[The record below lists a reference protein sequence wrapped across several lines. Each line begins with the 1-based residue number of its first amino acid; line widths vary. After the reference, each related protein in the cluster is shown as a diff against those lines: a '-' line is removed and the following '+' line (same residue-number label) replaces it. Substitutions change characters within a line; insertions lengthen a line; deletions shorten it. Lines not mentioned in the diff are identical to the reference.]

1 MAIAH
6 DAAAPSERRRWDWL
20 ADNPIVR
27 AIGRVRLPLGA
38 KLIAGFAVVAALLA
52 VVAALGL
59 VALGKSNSRGLK
71 LPALRQEAFYE
82 RVLQTDSDQLR
93 SAIEYRLHLNGGFAA
108 ANRTIANDLSQLCED
123 AAVGNCGLGA
133 PTFQRFPITL
143 DQLDPSL
150 AQRLNAA
157 AFSYFY
163 PLVGLATR
171 TGTVHSLLQREHR
184 FATSYENELAALAS
198 RTGRQQ
204 HALVAANRRSFIH
217 SRNLLIGLG
226 AGSFALA
233 VALGLLLAASIV
245 APLRRTQ
252 EGLSKIAGGDFS
264 GQVDVPNRDEIG
276 ALAADVNRTNDELRR
291 LYGELETASRHKSDF
306 LATMSHELRTPLN
319 AIIGFSEVL
328 QEQMFGELNE
338 RQLAYVND
346 VLEAGRHLL
355 SLIND
360 VLDLA
365 KIEAGRMELEL
376 SEVAVPELLRSAVS
390 MHSERADRGGI
401 ALTLRTEPEQ
411 IQITADERRVR
422 QIVFNLLSNAIK
434 FTPAKGRIDIT
445 ALANDG
451 QVEIA
456 VADTGPGIPAEDI
469 DSIFEEFEQT
479 TAGKQVEGTGLGLP
493 LSRKLVELH
502 GGHLWAESTS
512 GHGSTFHFTLPAR
525 HEVEA

>member
-27 AIGRVRLPLGA
+27 AFGRVPLPLGA
-38 KLIAGFAVVAALLA
+38 KLIAGFAVVAGLLA

-59 VALGKSNSRGLK
+59 VALGRSNSRGLE
-71 LPALRQEAFYE
+71 LPGLRQEVFYE
-82 RVLQTDSDQLR
+82 RVLQADADQLR
-93 SAIEYRLHLNGGFAA
+93 TAIEYRLHLNGGFAP
-108 ANRTIANDLSQLCED
+108 ANQTITDNLSQLCED
-123 AAVGNCGLGA
+123 AGVGNCGLSA
-133 PTFQRFPITL
+133 PTFQRFPIAL
-143 DQLDPSL
+143 EQLDPSL
-150 AQRLNAA
+150 AQELNPAA
-157 AFSYFY
+157 YRTFY

-171 TGTVHSLLQREHR
+171 TGTVHPLLHREHR
-184 FATSYENELAALAS
+184 FAVSFESKLGALAE
-198 RTGRQQ
+198 RTARHQ
-204 HALVAANRRSFIH
+204 HALVAANRRSFSD
-217 SRNLLIGLG
+217 SRKLLIGLG
-226 AGSFALA
+226 AGSFTLA
-233 VALGLLLAASIV
+233 VVLGLLLAASVV

-264 GQVDVPNRDEIG
+264 GYVDVPNRDEIG
-276 ALAADVNRTNDELRR
+276 ALAADVNRMNDELRR

-328 QEQMFGELNE
+328 HEQMFGELNE

-365 KIEAGRMELEL
+365 KIEAGRMELDL
-376 SEVAVPELLRSAVS
+376 SQVALPDLLRSAVS
-390 MHSERADRGGI
+390 MHSERAGRGGI
-401 ALTLRTEPEQ
+401 ALALTTEPAE
-411 IQITADERRVR
+411 ISITADERRVR

-434 FTPAKGRIDIT
+434 FTPSEGRVDVS
-445 ALANDG
+445 ARLDDG
-451 QVEIA
+451 HVEIA
-456 VADTGPGIPAEDI
+456 VADTGPGIASRDLET
-469 DSIFEEFEQT
+469 IFEEFEQT
-479 TAGKQVEGTGLGLP
+479 TAGKRAEGTGLGLP

-502 GGHLWAESTS
+502 GGRLWVESEV
-512 GHGSTFHFTLPAR
+512 GRGSTFRFTLPA
-525 HEVEA
+525 HQEAPS